1 MFDMKS
7 LQEVALA
14 AQNKQSDYQDQVLNY
29 LDRIVFALE
38 NTQFSLKEI
47 EYYLD
52 PKDEVD
58 D

>member
-1 MFDMKS
+1 MFDMNS
-7 LQEVALA
+7 LKETALI
-14 AQNKQSDYQDQVLNY
+14 AQQKQSDYQDQVLNY

>member
-1 MFDMKS
+1 MFDMNS
-7 LQEVALA
+7 LKETVLI
-14 AQNKQSDYQDQVLNY
+14 AQQKQSDYQDQVLNY

>member
-1 MFDMKS
+1 MFDMNS
-7 LQEVALA
+7 LKETALI
-14 AQNKQSDYQDQVLNY
+14 AQQNQSDYQDQVLNY

>member
-1 MFDMKS
+1 MFDMNS
-7 LQEVALA
+7 LKETALN
-14 AQNKQSDYQDQVLNY
+14 AQQKQSDYQDQVLNY